1 MGYVELME
9 TRLIGLV
16 GGLGP
21 AATIHYY
28 GSLLAECMRR
38 GVTARIIIN
47 QATVDVVLDA
57 AARGDRP
64 ALAAHL
70 AGRMVELQGANAK
83 LLAIAAITP
92 HMCMPELVPQISL
105 PMIDAITVTDAE
117 IRRRGITRVALM
129 GTRATVASR
138 LFGRLGTAVVDPT
151 PGQVARVHDLY
162 VSIVKLGRVEP
173 DVADELRQL
182 AVAYVAELDVQAVVL
197 AGTELALA
205 PAGTWEGL
213 QVIDCAALHIDA
225 IAAAASAV

>member
-1 MGYVELME
+1 VME

-28 GSLLAECMRR
+28 SGLLAECTRR
-38 GVTARIIIN
+38 GVTARLVIN

-57 AARGDRP
+57 AGRGDRR
-64 ALAAHL
+64 ALAAHV
-70 AGRMVELQGANAK
+70 ATRMLELQAANAE

-92 HMCMPELVPQISL
+92 HMCMPELAPQISL
-105 PMIDAITVTDAE
+105 PIVDAITVTGAE

-138 LFGRLGTAVVDPT
+138 LFGRLGTAVVDPE
-151 PGQVARVHDLY
+151 PGQVSRVHDLY

-173 DVADELRQL
+173 DAADELRQL
-182 AVAYVAELDVQAVVL
+182 AAAYVAEHDVQAVVL

-205 PAGTWEGL
+205 PARTWEGL

-225 IAAAASAV
+225 IVTASVV